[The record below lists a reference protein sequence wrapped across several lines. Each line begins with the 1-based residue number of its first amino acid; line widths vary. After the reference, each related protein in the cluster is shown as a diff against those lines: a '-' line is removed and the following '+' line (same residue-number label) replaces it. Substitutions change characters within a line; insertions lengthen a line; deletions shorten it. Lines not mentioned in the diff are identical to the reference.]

1 MDQASRLR
9 SAIIKKS
16 EYANEESTKNN
27 DDFKTRIICITS
39 GKGGVGK
46 SNVTLNLALAV
57 AAKGSKVAIL
67 DADLGLANIEILLG
81 IRPKH
86 GLLDL
91 LEEDFE
97 MKDIMEDG
105 PLGIKIISGGSGI
118 SELANLSLYNL
129 NKILNS
135 IYDLRKYVDYI
146 FIDTGAGLSESVVS
160 FINASE
166 EIIVVTNPEPTCI
179 ADAYAII
186 KRINNFSEDKKINLI
201 VNRVIDKEEGLS
213 TYKRLNLV
221 GEKFLGRSIK
231 YLGHISDDRNVKF
244 AVKAQTPFYLQYP
257 KTDASENLERICDI
271 IINEY
276 EFKEEESKIG
286 NFVKKL
292 SNFFLL
298 KRG

>member
-16 EYANEESTKNN
+16 EYLNEEENLN
-27 DDFKTRIICITS
+27 QDFKTRIICITS

-46 SNVTLNLALAV
+46 SNITLNLALAI
-57 AAKGSKVAIL
+57 AAKGKKVAVL

-91 LEEDFE
+91 IEEDFE
-97 MKDIMEDG
+97 IKDIMEEG
-105 PLGIKIISGGSGI
+105 PLGLKIISGGAGI

-135 IYDLRKYVDYI
+135 IYDLRKHVDYI

-186 KRINNFSEDKKINLI
+186 KRINNFSDDKKINLI
-201 VNRVIDKEEGLS
+201 VNRVLDKEEGLS

-231 YLGHISDDRNVKF
+231 YLGYISDDKNVKF
-244 AVKAQTPFYLQYP
+244 AVKSQTPFYIQYP
-257 KTDASENLERICDI
+257 KSDASENLERICEAI
-271 IINEY
+271 ISEND
-276 EFKEEESKIG
+276 FVEEESKIG
-286 NFVKKL
+286 NFVKRL
-292 SNFFLL
+292 SSFFLV